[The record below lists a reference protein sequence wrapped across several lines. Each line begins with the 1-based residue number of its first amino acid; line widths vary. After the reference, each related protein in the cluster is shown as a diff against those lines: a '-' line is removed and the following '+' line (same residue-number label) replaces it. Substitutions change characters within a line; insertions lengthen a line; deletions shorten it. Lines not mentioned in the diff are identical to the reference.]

1 MLNLK
6 EKILMLLEENA
17 KFLFTPHAFIWQYLE
32 EKIASQNIYSALN
45 RLKKE
50 GLVEKISAP
59 QKLGFRINQKGKKLL
74 ADLLVPEANR
84 WDGYWRIVS
93 FDFPET
99 RRNERTHLRRRLRY
113 LGFGKMHRSVW
124 ISPHNLL
131 PPVRELVFSQG
142 SKDFVWMFEAKLSP
156 DEGLT
161 QLVFQAWPDLGKIK
175 SYYNEFILNWYERLE
190 RFHKEKKDKQKILRK
205 PLIRLARLELGKIS
219 SLDPKLPADFLPAD
233 WPANLAFQLLR
244 KIKREVEK

>member
-6 EKILMLLEENA
+6 EKVLMLLEENA
-17 KFLFTPHAFIWQYLE
+17 KFLFAPHAFIWQYLE
-32 EKIASQNIYSALN
+32 EKIASQNIYSVLN

-50 GLVEKISAP
+50 GLAEKISVP
-59 QKLGFRINQKGKKLL
+59 QKLGFRISQKGKNLL
-74 ADLLVPEANR
+74 ADLLLPRANR

-99 RRNERTHLRRRLRY
+99 RRNERTHLRRQLRY

-131 PPVRELVFSQG
+131 PQVRELVSSQG
-142 SKDFVWMFEAKLSP
+142 SEDFVWIFEAKLTP
-156 DEGLT
+156 DKKLT
-161 QLVFQAWPDLGKIK
+161 QLILQAWPDLGKIK
-175 SYYNEFILNWYERLE
+175 GYYNEFILKWCEKLKK
-190 RFHKEKKDKQKILRK
+190 FHKEKKDKQKILRR
-205 PLIRLARLELGKIS
+205 PLVRLAHLELGKIS
-219 SLDPKLPADFLPAD
+219 FLDPKLPADFLPAD

-244 KIKREVEK
+244 KIKREIGK

>member
-6 EKILMLLEENA
+6 EKVLILLEEGA

-50 GLVEKISAP
+50 GLVEKISGP
-59 QKLGFRINQKGKKLL
+59 QKTGFKISQQGKRLL

-84 WDGYWRIVS
+84 WDGYWHVVS

-99 RRNERTHLRRRLRY
+99 KSKERTQLRRRLHY

-131 PPVRELVFSQG
+131 PQVRKIVSSQG
-142 SKDFVWMFEAKLSP
+142 SEDFVWMFKAKLTP
-156 DEGLT
+156 DKELT
-161 QLVFQAWPDLGKIK
+161 QLILQAWPNLDEIK
-175 SYYNEFILNWYERLE
+175 RYYNEFILSWHEKLKK
-190 RFHKEKKDKQKILRK
+190 FHKEKKDKQKTLRR
-205 PLIRLARLELGKIS
+205 PLIRFARLELGKIS
-219 SLDPKLPADFLPAD
+219 SLDPQLPRDFLPAD
-233 WPANLAFQLLR
+233 WPANLAFQLLK
-244 KIKREVEK
+244 KIKRELTW